1 MARSITLRLKSKDGK
16 IFDVSKDVAKQIK
29 FVNDMLEDVDEV
41 DGMEIPMGEVR
52 GHILKMVIDFC
63 TFHHN
68 HELTPSTADEIDRW
82 ERQFV
87 KVDKCTLFHLILA
100 ANFLAVQPLLDLTCK
115 TVSDMIKGKTAEQIR
130 DEFAIDESFVM

>member
-1 MARSITLRLKSKDGK
+1 MARSINLRLKSKDGK
-16 IFDVSKDVAKQIK
+16 VFDVPKDIAKQIK

-52 GHILKMVIDFC
+52 GNILEKVIAFC

-68 HELTPSTADEIDRW
+68 NELTPSNADKIDTW
-82 ERQFV
+82 EKEFV

-130 DEFAIDESFVM
+130 DEFAIDESFIM

>member
-1 MARSITLRLKSKDGK
+1 MARCITLKLTSKDGMT
-16 IFDVSKDVAKQIK
+16 FDVPKDIAKQIK

-52 GHILKMVIDFC
+52 GNILEKVIAFC

-68 HELTPSTADEIDRW
+68 HELTPSTADEIDNW
-82 ERQFV
+82 EKQFV

-115 TVSDMIKGKTAEQIR
+115 TVSDMIKGKTAEEIR
-130 DEFAIDESFVM
+130 EEFAIDENFTL